1 MVPTPNL
8 PTNIS
13 PVSHRAQRPVAAIDV
28 GSNTIHMLVAG
39 VKNGQLERLD
49 EQTALVRL
57 AMDLAPDGRLN
68 SEKMAWAT
76 EVVAAFHA
84 RAAKFDAEPVLLVA
98 TSAVREAPNGQ
109 QLVKLIRERTGLEL
123 RILSGEEEARLT
135 FAGATLGRKTEG
147 RLGVVDSGGGST
159 ELILATDGK
168 IRSAR
173 SVPEGAGRAVER
185 FLFDDPPTPAQ
196 AWALRVHL
204 MNALDALPQPDV
216 DQLILTGGSANNL
229 RRLIRGQDADEP
241 LEIGEAQAVLR
252 KLATT
257 ASADIA
263 RQYGID
269 PLRARTLFAGIT
281 IVVTLW
287 ERSGLELATVSSTG
301 IREGLILLE
310 GVREGT

>member
-1 MVPTPNL
+1 
-8 PTNIS
+8 
-13 PVSHRAQRPVAAIDV
+13 
-28 GSNTIHMLVAG
+28 MLVAS
-39 VKNGQLERLD
+39 VKDGRLERLD
-49 EQTALVRL
+49 ERTALVRL

-76 EVVAAFHA
+76 DVVAAFHA
-84 RAAKFDAEPVLLVA
+84 RAATFDADPVLLVA
-98 TSAVREAPNGQ
+98 TNAVREAPNGQ
-109 QLVKLIRERTGLEL
+109 DLIELIRERTGLEL
-123 RILSGEEEARLT
+123 RILSGEEEAHLT
-135 FAGATLGRKTEG
+135 FAGATLGRKTKG

-168 IRSAR
+168 IQSAR

-185 FLFDDPPTPAQ
+185 FLFEDPPTPSQ

-229 RRLIRGQDADEP
+229 RRLVHAQDVDEP
-241 LEIGEAQAVLR
+241 LDIGEAQSVLR
-252 KLATT
+252 MLATT
-257 ASADIA
+257 ASADVA
-263 RQYGID
+263 RRYGID
-269 PLRARTLFAGIT
+269 PLRARTLFGGIT

-287 ERSGLELATVSSTG
+287 ERSGLERATVSSTG

-310 GVREGT
+310 GIKKGT